1 MNILKTKII
10 KKNSVKVK
18 QIRDDFEFYLDE
30 KKISCFVFLCDYLL
44 LKYEIYCH

>member
-1 MNILKTKII
+1 LNFHEYFENENH

-30 KKISCFVFLCDYLL
+30 KKYLVL
-44 LKYEIYCH
+44 FFYVITYY

>member
-30 KKISCFVFLCDYLL
+30 KKYLVL
-44 LKYEIYCH
+44 FFYVITYY